1 MSDPLIPGDNPPV
14 APLAEA
20 PAPAP
25 TDRAA
30 AEAIRAEAE
39 RVERVRLQEAIDL
52 INVHYNAQGGPPPLP
67 RLSCSEY
74 VSIMSILPIV
84 IKLVYTAVD

>member
-1 MSDPLIPGDNPPV
+1 MSDPLPPGDNPPV

-20 PAPAP
+20 PASAP

-39 RVERVRLQEAIDL
+39 RVRLQDAIDL
-52 INVHYNAQGGPPPLP
+52 INVHYNQNGVLPPF
-67 RLSCSEY
+67 R
-74 VSIMSILPIV
+74 
-84 IKLVYTAVD
+84 D